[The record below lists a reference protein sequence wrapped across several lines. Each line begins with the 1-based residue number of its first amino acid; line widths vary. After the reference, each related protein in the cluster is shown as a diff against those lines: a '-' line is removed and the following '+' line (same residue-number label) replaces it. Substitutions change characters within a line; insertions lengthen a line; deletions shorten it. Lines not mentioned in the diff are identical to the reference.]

1 MYNSAQYSEKYPHNF
16 QKHVIAKINMRI
28 TTRSRAILILLT
40 IPTALLPGIASI
52 SLLSSSGPFAN
63 ALALHVG
70 TSNVRELPQPT
81 FTELPTQIVTGAM
94 PRIIGLRAGA
104 PYRSPGPILSP
115 MTMATT
121 SSSTVYAYAGFDGL
135 MNFQSC
141 LCAPPDVQVAAGPNH
156 VVEMVNLAGEVFN
169 KTGTS
174 LQIFSLASFFRTGT
188 DFISDPKIMYDSSS
202 GLWFATIIDTDTV
215 PAFTRGA
222 VEIAV
227 STTSDPTGTWNVYS
241 ISSGSQ
247 LPDQPIG
254 GISDDKFVVSS
265 NMYTQTAF
273 LGAKWWV
280 VNKNDLVTGQG
291 SPRVTSFGPYST
303 LESVH
308 PVQSLSS
315 TTTQYMVS
323 TGGSDLS
330 INSTTMKLFAII
342 GVPGVSSVT
351 NTTTTFSVA
360 VITKPPSGAEPSLNY
375 VDTVDQRVQTGAWF
389 NGNLWLGFNDA
400 CTPTGDTAK
409 HSCARLTEINTGTTP
424 SITQDFDYGALG
436 KDYFF
441 PALRID
447 NSGNLHIVYGFSSSS
462 IHPSLAVTGQA
473 ATDPAGSLAPSVTIK
488 SGNADDYFGRYGDY
502 FGAGLDPSDTG
513 VVWVAGEYHN
523 TATGS
528 CDAFGESCWSTFIDR
543 MSFSDYSLTASP
555 TSVTFNPAGTA
566 RANVTATSING
577 FTGTISLLATSLPGA
592 PSVSCSPASLTL
604 GSSASSTCTI
614 TGSNPGAFA
623 VTIAGTIG
631 PRSRTAT
638 VTANIVGFSITSG
651 FKLLT
656 ITGGAAGSVQ
666 SRISL
671 IAFGGFSA
679 TVTLSTMINPGVSG
693 LTATL
698 NPTSG
703 SVPYGS
709 TLTLNTTAST
719 PTSLNMVN
727 VTGTGGGQTH
737 SVFIAIAITPASTSL
752 NNTATFT
759 GVKVTVTGTLT
770 VGTTGSLTLS
780 GSPTVVA
787 KNSTTS
793 ATLFTRTY
801 TIIGLPLSNTTSGS
815 FTTKFLLPIY
825 VNPYALSSSIAVTF
839 SGASATASYA
849 LSRDRDINNDGIVNL
864 ADLNIAA
871 ASMDCTIGQACY
883 NPKADIDASG
893 KIDVSD
899 LASIAIVYL
908 APSYIAD
915 FTISASPISISF
927 KFQSTPPTVT
937 ITLTSINGFAGS
949 INLVA
954 SVYRGSTLAQYPGLN
969 TTLNPISVT
978 VSTGGTAQS
987 TLSFNQQ
994 VCPVTWTVWVTGTS
1008 GSISHSTKIS
1018 VRDYSC
1024 PL

>member
-1 MYNSAQYSEKYPHNF
+1 
-16 QKHVIAKINMRI
+16 MRI
-28 TTRSRAILILLT
+28 TTRSRAILVLLT
-40 IPTALLPGIASI
+40 IPTALLPSIAST
-52 SLLSSSGPFAN
+52 SLLGPTGPFAT
-63 ALALHVG
+63 AFALHLG
-70 TSNVRELPQPT
+70 TSNVRELPLPA
-81 FTELPTQIVTGAM
+81 FKELPTHLVTGAM
-94 PRIIGLRAGA
+94 PRIIGLRTGA
-104 PYRSPGPILSP
+104 SYRSPGPILSP
-115 MTMATT
+115 KTMATT
-121 SSSTVYAYAGFDGL
+121 ASSTVYAYTGFDGL
-135 MNFQSC
+135 VNFQSC
-141 LCAPPDVQVAAGPNH
+141 LCAPPDVQVAAGQNH

-169 KTGTS
+169 KTGAS
-174 LQIFSLASFFRTGT
+174 LQIFSLGSFFRTGT

-202 GLWFATIIDTDTV
+202 GLWFATIIDTV
-215 PAFTRGA
+215 PNFTRGA
-222 VEIAV
+222 IEIAV

-247 LPDQPIG
+247 LPDQPIA

-265 NMYTQTAF
+265 NMFSQGGNVF
-273 LGAKWWV
+273 SGAKWWV
-280 VNKNDLVTGQG
+280 VNKNDLVTGQS
-291 SPRVTSFGPYST
+291 SPHVTSFGPYST

-330 INSTTMKLFAII
+330 VNSTVMKLFAIT

-360 VITKPPSGAEPSLNY
+360 VITRPPSGAEPSGFT

-400 CTPTGDTAK
+400 CTPTGDTVK
-409 HSCARLTEINTGTTP
+409 HACARLTEISTGATP
-424 SITQDFDYGALG
+424 SITQDFDYGAVG

-447 NSGNLHIVYGFSSSS
+447 SSGNLHVVYGFSSLS
-462 IHPSLAVTGQA
+462 IHPSLAVTGQTT
-473 ATDPAGSLAPSVTIK
+473 TDPAGSLAPSVTIK
-488 SGNADDYFGRYGDY
+488 SGNQDDAFGRYGDY

-513 VVWVAGEYHN
+513 VVWVAGEYH
-523 TATGS
+523 TSTSGS
-528 CDAFGESCWSTFIDR
+528 CDAFGESCWSTFVDR

-555 TSVTFNPAGTA
+555 TSVTFNPSGMA
-566 RANVTATSING
+566 RANITATSING
-577 FTGTISLLATSLPGA
+577 FTGTLSLSASTGPNT

-604 GSSASSTCTI
+604 GSSIMSTCTFS
-614 TGSNPGAFA
+614 GSNPGAFA
-623 VTIAGTIG
+623 VTIAGTSG
-631 PRSRTAT
+631 PRSRSAT
-638 VTANIVGFSITSG
+638 VTANIVGFTVSSA
-651 FKLLT
+651 FNLLT
-656 ITGGAAGSVQ
+656 IAGGAAGFAQ

-671 IAFGGFSA
+671 SSYGGFSA
-679 TVTLSTMINPGVSG
+679 TVTLSTRINPGVSG

-698 NPTSG
+698 NPTNG

-709 TLTLNTTAST
+709 TMTMNSTAST
-719 PTSLNMVN
+719 PTGLNMVN
-727 VTGTGGGQTH
+727 VTASGGGQTH
-737 SVFIAIAITPASTSL
+737 SVFIVVVITPSSFNL
-752 NNTATFT
+752 NNTSTFT
-759 GVKVTVTGTLT
+759 GVKVTVSGTLT
-770 VGTTGSLTLS
+770 VGTSGGLTLS
-780 GSPTVVA
+780 GSPAIVA
-787 KNSTTS
+787 KNSTTG

-801 TIIGLPLSNTTSGS
+801 NIIGLPLSNATSGS
-815 FTTKFLLPIY
+815 FSAKFLLPIY

-849 LSRDRDINNDGIVNL
+849 LSLDRDINNDGIVNL

-994 VCPVTWTVWVTGTS
+994 VCPVTWTVSVTGTS